1 MDVGV
6 ITVAGFGRLDATG
19 PGGAPDG
26 GEAARPGNDAAKG
39 GASVC
44 PECGLPEG
52 TAEDRYCESCGYDL
66 RDIPPPPVP
75 ERVAPRR
82 AGIPSGHGPVCSAC
96 GTSTIGSD
104 GWCEACGRPFN
115 PRDHVES
122 DLGPVA
128 MVSNRGLRHRRN
140 EDSAALR
147 VVRMPSGVEAV
158 VAVVCDG
165 VSSSPRP
172 DEASALAAE
181 TACATMAATLVD
193 GCAPAKATTAGVAA
207 AASAVARMP
216 GAEEAG
222 NAPACTLVSAVLTGD
237 EITVGWVGDSRA
249 YWLADPDSG
258 ADDPADGDD
267 TLPGASTRAIVDAYT
282 GFDDATVVRRTPS
295 ALLTED
301 DSWATRM
308 IALGA
313 MTEAEAY
320 ADRRAHA
327 IVSWLGADAGDV
339 RARVTS
345 VRPSGPGVLLL
356 CSDGLWN
363 YVSIAPTLAA
373 MVLPAAIE
381 HPLDAARMLTGFA
394 LDRGGAD
401 NITVALIPFS
411 PPGDPVGDPA
421 HG

>member
-1 MDVGV
+1 MGV
-6 ITVAGFGRLDATG
+6 IRVAGYGRLDATG

-26 GEAARPGNDAAKG
+26 GEVAPPERDPTAGPAA
-39 GASVC
+39 C
-44 PECGLPEG
+44 PSCGL
-52 TAEDRYCESCGYDL
+52 AADADDRYCESCGYDL
-66 RDIPPPPVP
+66 DIPVPPVAERPPPR
-75 ERVAPRR
+75 RVVT
-82 AGIPSGHGPVCSAC
+82 PSGHGPVCSAC
-96 GTSTIGSD
+96 GTATIGSD
-104 GWCEACGRPFN
+104 GWCDACGRPFN

-122 DLGPVA
+122 DLGLVA

-147 VVRMPSGVEAV
+147 VLRMPDGSDNV

-172 DEASALAAE
+172 DEASATAAE
-181 TACATMAATLVD
+181 TACATMAATLVE
-193 GCAPAKATTAGVAA
+193 GCGPAKATSAGVAA

-216 GAEEAG
+216 GAEDAG
-222 NAPACTLVSAVLTGD
+222 NAPACTLVSAIMTPG

-267 TLPGASTRAIVDAYT
+267 TLPGASTLPPAPIDPQDPEQT
-282 GFDDATVVRRTPS
+282 EIRRTPS

-327 IVSWLGADAGDV
+327 IVSWLGADAGEV
-339 RARVTS
+339 RPRVTS
-345 VRPSGPGVLLL
+345 VRPTGPGVLLL

-363 YVSIAPTLAA
+363 YLSVASTLAA
-373 MVLPAAIE
+373 MVFPGGYDR
-381 HPLDAARMLTGFA
+381 PLDAARLLTGFA

-411 PPGDPVGDPA
+411 PPGDPVRGPD
-421 HG
+421 HD

>member
-1 MDVGV
+1 M
-6 ITVAGFGRLDATG
+6 IRVAGYGRLDATG
-19 PGGAPDG
+19 LGGAPNG
-26 GEAARPGNDAAKG
+26 GEAAPPPEPPVTAVPDG
-39 GASVC
+39 C
-44 PECGLPEG
+44 PSCGLAG
-52 TAEDRYCESCGYDL
+52 DADDRYCESCGYDL
-66 RDIPPPPVP
+66 DIPATPVAERPPPRRVP
-75 ERVAPRR
+75 T
-82 AGIPSGHGPVCSAC
+82 PSGHGPVCSAC
-96 GTSTIGSD
+96 GTATIGSD

-122 DLGPVA
+122 DLSGLVA

-147 VVRMPSGVEAV
+147 VFEMPDGSKRV

-172 DEASALAAE
+172 DEASATAAT
-181 TACATMAATLVD
+181 TACATMAATLIE
-193 GCAPAKATTAGVAA
+193 GCAPAKATSAGVAA

-216 GAEEAG
+216 GIEDQG
-222 NAPACTLVSAVLTGD
+222 NAPACTLVSAIMTPG

-267 TLPGASTRAIVDAYT
+267 TLPGASTLPRGAGGEPD
-282 GFDDATVVRRTPS
+282 GSDDEQGRRTPS

-327 IVSWLGADAGDV
+327 IVSWLGADAGEV
-339 RARVTS
+339 RPRVTS
-345 VRPSGPGVLLL
+345 VRPTGPGVLLL

-363 YVSIAPTLAA
+363 YLSVAPTLAA
-373 MVLPAAIE
+373 MVLPDALE
-381 HPLDAARMLTGFA
+381 QPLAAARLLTGFA
-394 LDRGGAD
+394 LDQGGAD
-401 NITVALIPFS
+401 NITVALIPYL
-411 PPGDPVGDPA
+411 PPGDAARDP
-421 HG
+421 HHD

>member
-6 ITVAGFGRLDATG
+6 IRVAGYGRLDAAG

-26 GEAARPGNDAAKG
+26 DEAAPPEPPTAGG
-39 GASVC
+39 GAC
-44 PECGLPEG
+44 PSCGLAG
-52 TAEDRYCESCGYDL
+52 DADDRYCESCGYDL
-66 RDIPPPPVP
+66 DIPVPPVAERPPPR
-75 ERVAPRR
+75 RVVT
-82 AGIPSGHGPVCSAC
+82 PSGHGPVCSAC
-96 GTSTIGSD
+96 GTATIGSD
-104 GWCEACGRPFN
+104 GWCDACGRPFN

-122 DLGPVA
+122 DLGLVA

-147 VVRMPSGVEAV
+147 VLRMPDGSDHV

-172 DEASALAAE
+172 DEASATAAE
-181 TACATMAATLVD
+181 TACATMAATLVE
-193 GCAPAKATTAGVAA
+193 GCGPAKATSAGVAA

-216 GAEEAG
+216 GAEDAG
-222 NAPACTLVSAVLTGD
+222 NAPACTLVSAIMTPG

-258 ADDPADGDD
+258 ADDAADGDD
-267 TLPGASTRAIVDAYT
+267 TLPGASTLPRGAVGEPYAAEAGPDE
-282 GFDDATVVRRTPS
+282 VRRTPS

-327 IVSWLGADAGDV
+327 IVSWLGADAGEV
-339 RARVTS
+339 RPRVTS
-345 VRPSGPGVLLL
+345 LRPSGPGVLLL

-363 YVSIAPTLAA
+363 YLSVAPTLAA
-373 MVLPAAIE
+373 MVLPGALE
-381 HPLDAARMLTGFA
+381 QPLAAARMLTGFA

-401 NITVALIPFS
+401 NITVALIPFN
-411 PPGDPVGDPA
+411 PPGDPVRGPD
-421 HG
+421 HV